1 MLSVPPDAGSAVTTA
16 AIPVISSPNA
26 LRRVLLVK
34 LSSLGD
40 VVHALPLAEALRA
53 GLGPS
58 VEIVW
63 AVRDKFADLLTGN
76 PNVSSVYTLTGTGP
90 QDLLGFGKLLRQG
103 NLPFDVALDAQG
115 LLVSGIVTRLS
126 GARRR
131 VGFDLNREGN
141 TLFLNHPVVPAK
153 QRIHMVDKLMGF
165 CDALGIPRV
174 APKPQRYLADG
185 QKPAAQTLLA
195 QAVGSGPVVGCIVG
209 ASTPEKTWP
218 VERWAALAGLL
229 KARGARVVLLG
240 GPAEAETA
248 KRIMEA
254 AQGAVAA
261 NLVGQTPLTT
271 LASVMAQT
279 EVVVGGDS
287 GPTHLAVG
295 VGTPV
300 VGLYGVTDPVR
311 TGPQWGPAPTVTL
324 DFAESDAP
332 PEARRARHPTV
343 GDALARIPA
352 EAVAEA
358 VQTLLR
364 RETVSI

>member
-1 MLSVPPDAGSAVTTA
+1 MLNVTPDASAPALATVS
-16 AIPVISSPNA
+16 PVVASPDT

-63 AVRDKFADLLTGN
+63 AIRDKFADLLSGN
-76 PNVSSVYTLTGTGP
+76 PNLSQVYILSGTGP
-90 QDLLGFGKLLRQG
+90 RDLIGFGRQLRQG
-103 NLPFDVALDAQG
+103 GQPFDAALDAQG

-126 GARRR
+126 GARIR
-131 VGFDLNREGN
+131 VGMDLNREGN
-141 TLFLNHPVVPAK
+141 TLFLTHPIVPAK
-153 QRIHMVDKLMGF
+153 RRMHMVEKLMGF
-165 CDALGIPRV
+165 CDALGIPRL
-174 APKPQRYLADG
+174 APRPQRYLAEGQREAARMLLNQADG
-185 QKPAAQTLLA
+185 A
-195 QAVGSGPVVGCIVG
+195 GPLVGCIVG

-218 VERWAALAGLL
+218 IERWVALAGIL
-229 KARGARVVLLG
+229 KAQGARVLLLG
-240 GPAEAETA
+240 GPGEAETA
-248 KRIMEA
+248 AKITEESGGA
-254 AQGAVAA
+254 AV
-261 NLVGQTPLTT
+261 NLVGQTPLTL
-271 LASVMAQT
+271 LASVMA
-279 EVVVGGDS
+279 VCDVIIGGDS

-311 TGPQWGPAPTVTL
+311 TGPDWGAAPSITL
-324 DFAESDAP
+324 DYVEMDSP

-352 EAVAEA
+352 VAVAEA
-358 VQTLLR
+358 AENLLR
-364 RETVSI
+364 RETVSR